1 MTGSVLFFSGHGVQ
15 EPDAGGPAEGAGAAS
30 GEQPA
35 GEGSLPQEPALAA
48 GAARQQ
54 DLRADGAARHPGQA
68 PPEQLESGAATHQ
81 HHQPALRG
89 HITRMSA
96 ITRLGDLNFFS
107 PHVRA
112 SRGICLHA
120 MHSRYTRYILVHVYK
135 PAKFAWIM
143 PSPPLLWNIF
153 VTCKQTL

>member
-1 MTGSVLFFSGHGVQ
+1 MTGSVLFSGHGVQ

-35 GEGSLPQEPALAA
+35 GEGSLSQEPALAA
-48 GAARQQ
+48 SAARQQ

-96 ITRLGDLNFFS
+96 ITRLGL
-107 PHVRA
+107 A
-112 SRGICLHA
+112 
-120 MHSRYTRYILVHVYK
+120 T
-135 PAKFAWIM
+135 
-143 PSPPLLWNIF
+143 
-153 VTCKQTL
+153 